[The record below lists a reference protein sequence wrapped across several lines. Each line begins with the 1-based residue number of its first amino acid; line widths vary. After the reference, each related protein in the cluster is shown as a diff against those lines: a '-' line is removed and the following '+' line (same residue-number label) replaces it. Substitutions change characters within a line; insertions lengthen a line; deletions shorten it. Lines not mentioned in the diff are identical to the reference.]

1 MVRIKR
7 PRQRQHSG
15 ESNERED
22 LAWRR
27 MDLHIHTPASADYQ
41 EQGFNL
47 IHILQKAEARGIDI
61 LAFTDHNTISGY
73 ARMWREI
80 EDLEMLESLQRLSP
94 DEARLLAEYRRLLN
108 RILLLP
114 GFEFTATFGFHILAI
129 FPEDTSIRKLEH
141 VLLQLNIPED
151 KLDKGSSEVGA
162 TTEVL
167 HSYEILHNAGAVVIG
182 AHVNS
187 THGIAMQ
194 GFPFGGQTKISYTQ
208 SPHLHALEATDLESA
223 SRRSTARFFNGTK
236 PEYPRRMHCVQGSD
250 AHRLTRDPDRDSN
263 LGVGD
268 RMTEVLLT
276 ETSFRALRE
285 LLESD
290 DFAHVRPS
298 RPSEIPFDFTL
309 SAREEG
315 NNIVQSFHERLPS
328 RRSRSNP
335 VLKDI
340 VAFANTNGGT
350 IFIGL
355 DANPGKEIFGVSQ
368 AKEAADRLRDDI
380 ARFIS
385 PPPVVTIDPHPTDE
399 KEILLITVPQGE
411 EKPYALVN
419 GEIYVRQE
427 SDTAVAMRDEIV
439 QMVKASLG
447 IEERTATGDTE
458 CIPLGSADLTPA
470 ESRVDSNGVDNECS
484 VALPRTGVE
493 IVRSEERDGVTY
505 HAMRDLRNMKVVHNV
520 TRDSARR
527 LWRYAITQKESSPAD
542 PTSIDWQGSIGFLR
556 LHKQR
561 GGAVRYDLAF
571 RDNGDIRVFYG
582 VTDEGIDDLW
592 RTTLHHWIA
601 PAAKEPA
608 AATTE

>member
-1 MVRIKR
+1 
-7 PRQRQHSG
+7 
-15 ESNERED
+15 
-22 LAWRR
+22 
-27 MDLHIHTPASADYQ
+27 MDLHIHTPASADYHEHGVSHIQ
-41 EQGFNL
+41 
-47 IHILQKAEARGIDI
+47 ILQKAEARGIDV
-61 LAFTDHNTISGY
+61 LAFTDHNTVSGY

-80 EDLEMLESLQRLSP
+80 EDLEMLEALDRLSP

-129 FPEDTSIRKLEH
+129 FPDDTSIRKLEH
-141 VLLQLNIPED
+141 VLLQLNIPEE
-151 KLDKGSSEVGA
+151 KLDKGTSEVGA
-162 TTEVL
+162 TTDVL
-167 HSYEILHNAGAVVIG
+167 HTYEILHSAGAIVIG

-208 SPHLHALEATDLESA
+208 SPHLHALEATDLDST

-236 PEYPRRMHCVQGSD
+236 PEYPRRMHCIQGSD
-250 AHRLTRDPDRDSN
+250 AHRLTHDPDRESN

-268 RMTEVLLT
+268 RMTEVLLA

-290 DFAHVRPS
+290 EFTHIRPS
-298 RPSEIPFDFTL
+298 RPSEKPFDFTL

-328 RRSRSNP
+328 RRTRANP

-355 DANPGKEIFGVSQ
+355 DANTSKEIAGVSQ

-385 PPPVVTIDPHPTDE
+385 PPPVATIDVHPTGE
-399 KEILLITVPQGE
+399 KEILVVTVPKGE
-411 EKPYALVN
+411 EKPYALIN

-427 SDTAVAMRDEIV
+427 SETAVAMRDEIV

-447 IEERTATGDTE
+447 IEERTAADDTK
-458 CIPLGSADLTPA
+458 CPPLVPA
-470 ESRVDSNGVDNECS
+470 ELAQVESGAEYESPDDECS
-484 VALPRTGVE
+484 MTLPRTGVE

-542 PTSIDWQGSIGFLR
+542 PDSIDWEGSIGFLR

-561 GGAVRYDLAF
+561 GGAVRYDLAY
-571 RDNGDIRVFYG
+571 RENGDIRVFYG
-582 VTDEGIDDLW
+582 VTDEGIDDVW
-592 RTTLHHWIA
+592 RSALQHWVS
-601 PAAKEPA
+601 PNGKEPA
-608 AATTE
+608 PSTE

>member
-1 MVRIKR
+1 
-7 PRQRQHSG
+7 
-15 ESNERED
+15 
-22 LAWRR
+22 

-41 EQGFNL
+41 EQGVSL

-61 LAFTDHNTISGY
+61 LAFADHNTVSGY

-80 EDLEMLESLQRLSP
+80 EDLEMLEALERLSP

-141 VLLQLNIPED
+141 VLLQLNIPEE
-151 KLDKGSSEVGA
+151 KLDKGTSEVGA
-162 TTEVL
+162 TTDVL
-167 HSYEILHNAGAVVIG
+167 HTYDILHNAGAIVIG

-208 SPHLHALEATDLESA
+208 SPHLSALEATDLEST

-236 PEYPRRMHCVQGSD
+236 PEYPRRMHVIQGSD
-250 AHRLTRDPDRDSN
+250 AHRLTRDPDRESN
-263 LGVGD
+263 FGVGD
-268 RMTEVLLT
+268 RMTEVLLA

-290 DFAHVRPS
+290 EFTHIRPS
-298 RPSEIPFDFTL
+298 RPSEMPFDFTL

-328 RRSRSNP
+328 RRTRANP

-355 DANPGKEIFGVSQ
+355 DANASKEIAGVSQ

-385 PPPVVTIDPHPTDE
+385 PPPVVTIGVHPTGD
-399 KEILLITVPQGE
+399 KEILVITVPQGE

-427 SDTAVAMRDEIV
+427 SETAVAMRDEIV

-447 IEERTATGDTE
+447 IDERTTVDETE
-458 CIPLGSADLTPA
+458 CEPGSTAELNPA
-470 ESRVDSNGVDNECS
+470 ESGVECDGQEDECS
-484 VALPRTGVE
+484 MNLPRTGVE
-493 IVRSEERDGVTY
+493 IVRSEEREGVTY

-542 PTSIDWQGSIGFLR
+542 PASIDWQGPIGFLR

-561 GGAVRYDLAF
+561 GGAVRYDLAY
-571 RDNGDIRVFYG
+571 RENGDIRVFYG
-582 VTDEGIDDLW
+582 VTDEGIDDMW
-592 RTTLHHWIA
+592 RTALHHWVE
-601 PAAKEPA
+601 PNAKEPV
-608 AATTE
+608 AATAE

>member
-1 MVRIKR
+1 
-7 PRQRQHSG
+7 
-15 ESNERED
+15 
-22 LAWRR
+22 

-41 EQGFNL
+41 EHGINL

-61 LAFTDHNTISGY
+61 LAFADHNTVSGY

-80 EDLEMLESLQRLSP
+80 EDLEMLESLDRLSP

-162 TTEVL
+162 TTDVL
-167 HSYEILHNAGAVVIG
+167 HSYEILHNAGAIVIG

-208 SPHLHALEATDLESA
+208 SPHLHALEATDLEST

-236 PEYPRRMHCVQGSD
+236 PEYPRRMHCIQGSD
-250 AHRLTRDPDRDSN
+250 AHRLTRDPDRESN

-268 RMTEVLLT
+268 RMTEVLLP

-290 DFAHVRPS
+290 DFTHIRPS
-298 RPSEIPFDFTL
+298 RPSEMPFDFAL

-315 NNIVQSFHERLPS
+315 NNIVQAFHERLPN

-340 VAFANTNGGT
+340 VAFSNTNGGT

-355 DANPGKEIFGVSQ
+355 DANPNKEISGVSQ

-385 PPPVVTIDPHPTDE
+385 PPPVASVDVHPTGD
-399 KEILLITVPQGE
+399 KEILVITVPQGG
-411 EKPYALVN
+411 EKPYALIN

-427 SDTAVAMRDEIV
+427 SETMVAMRDEIV

-447 IEERTATGDTE
+447 IEERPSVEEERCLPLASTE
-458 CIPLGSADLTPA
+458 LTPDESKVGSNGSA
-470 ESRVDSNGVDNECS
+470 GECAI
-484 VALPRTGVE
+484 ALPRTGVE

-527 LWRYAITQKESSPAD
+527 LWRYAITQKESSPDD
-542 PTSIDWQGSIGFLR
+542 PASIEWQGSIGFLR

-561 GGAVRYDLAF
+561 GGAVRYDLAY
-571 RDNGDIRVFYG
+571 RDDGDIRVFYG
-582 VTDEGIDDLW
+582 VTDEGIDDVW
-592 RTTLHHWIA
+592 RSALQNWVA
-601 PAAKEPA
+601 LAAKEPV
-608 AATTE
+608 AATAE